1 MKAISNI
8 DIVLPVYN
16 EEHCL
21 AQSARQVLNYL
32 SSNVNWVWRIVI
44 VDNASTDRTPIIGR
58 ELASQVPQIEMIR
71 LERKGRGYAL
81 RHAFE
86 SSCADAVMYMDIDL
100 STDLTHLSEIV
111 DLLQAGHDLAVGS
124 RLAATSQVERSIKRE
139 LISRTYNVIVTI
151 MFGRVCGDFQC
162 GFKAFRRSTV
172 QKLLPLVKDNGYFFD
187 TEIILT
193 ASRLGCR
200 IIDLPVRWVED
211 PDSRVNLLPTILADL
226 AGLTRLRW
234 KFLTNKMYRSR
245 GA

>member
-1 MKAISNI
+1 MKAISSV

-21 AQSARQVLNYL
+21 AQSARQVLKYL
-32 SSNVNWVWRIVI
+32 SSNVSWAWRIVI
-44 VDNASTDRTPIIGR
+44 VDNASTDRTPAIGR
-58 ELASQVPQIEMIR
+58 ELASQVPQIEMVR

-86 SSCADAVMYMDIDL
+86 SSRADAVMYMDIDL
-100 STDLTHLSEIV
+100 STSLTHLSEIV

-139 LISRTYNVIVTI
+139 LISRAYNVIVTI

-193 ASRLGCR
+193 ASRTGCR

-226 AGLTRLRW
+226 AGLIRLRW
-234 KFLTNKMYRSR
+234 EFLTNKMYRSR

>member
-1 MKAISNI
+1 MKAISSV

-21 AQSARQVLNYL
+21 AQSARQVLKYL
-32 SSNVNWVWRIVI
+32 SSNVSWIWRIVI
-44 VDNASTDRTPIIGR
+44 VDNASTDRTPAIGR
-58 ELASQVPQIEMIR
+58 E
-71 LERKGRGYAL
+71 L